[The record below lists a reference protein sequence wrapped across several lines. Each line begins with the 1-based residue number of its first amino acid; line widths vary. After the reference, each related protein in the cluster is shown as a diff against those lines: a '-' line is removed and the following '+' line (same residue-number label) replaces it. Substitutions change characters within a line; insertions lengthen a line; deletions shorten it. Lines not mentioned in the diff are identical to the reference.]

1 MTALI
6 KSMTAFARAQVHAA
20 AGEVVCELR
29 SVNHRYLE
37 VSIRLPEGL
46 NGLEGLVRERFSA
59 ALFRGKVD
67 CQVVWRKAPAT
78 ESGARE
84 AGVVVDERL
93 AAEIVRAAEGV
104 RAAHATLAPL
114 SVADVLHWPGVVSVR
129 PGPVLDEPVV
139 QACERALAALVDHR
153 CREGERLAYG
163 LREKLDLMDA
173 EATALRGLVAA
184 GLESYRDRL
193 RARVRTFEQPLDPGR
208 LEQEVLLLTQRSD
221 IEEEVERL
229 AVHVA
234 EARSALEGAGPVGR
248 RLDFLM
254 QELNREANTIASKSF
269 SARVSS
275 SAVALKVLIEQMREQ
290 VQNIE

>member
-1 MTALI
+1 MTASI
-6 KSMTAFARAQVHAA
+6 KSMTAFARAQVHTA

-67 CQVVWRKAPAT
+67 CQVVWRKAP
-78 ESGARE
+78 GE

-93 AAEIVRAAEGV
+93 AADVVRAAEVV

-114 SVADVLHWPGVVSVR
+114 SVADVLRWPGVVSVR

-153 CREGERLAYG
+153 CREGERLTHG

-184 GLESYRDRL
+184 GLESFRERL

-229 AVHVA
+229 AVHIA
-234 EARSALEGAGPVGR
+234 EARSALEEAGPVGR

-269 SARVSS
+269 SARASS